1 LAVSRGD
8 EPVAGHLV
16 VQRLARDL
24 QLCDDLPDFAVMT
37 RQGLADQF
45 GLIGLNALD
54 QSLV

>member
-1 LAVSRGD
+1 MSPWG
-8 EPVAGHLV
+8 GHLV

-24 QLCDDLPDFAVMT
+24 QLCDDLPDIAVMT